1 MKLYYK
7 PGACSLAV
15 HIALNEI
22 DADFELEKVDTSA
35 QKTEVGADFSKI
47 NPNGY
52 VPALAIDS
60 GEVLSEGAAVL
71 QYVAQQKPEAGLA
84 PEAGTI
90 ENTRLQAL
98 LNFVSSEFHKSF
110 GPFFSPVPPEGE
122 AREAAVAGVARRMDF
137 IENSLSD
144 RRSFLLGENFSIAD
158 AYAFVVASWSGHV
171 GIALDRWPNVTAYLQ
186 RIALRPAVIKAMR
199 SEGLLA

>member
-22 DADFELEKVDTSA
+22 DAEFDLEKVDTAA
-35 QKTEVGADFSKI
+35 QQTETGVDYSTI

-52 VPALAIDS
+52 VPALAIDG
-60 GEVLSEGAAVL
+60 GEVLSEGVAVL
-71 QYVAQQKPEAGLA
+71 QYVALQRPDAGLA
-84 PEAGTI
+84 PVPGTI

-110 GPFFSPVPPEGE
+110 GPFFSPEPLEGE
-122 AREAAVAGVARRMDF
+122 ARKAAEAGVARRMDF
-137 IENSLSD
+137 IEATLGD
-144 RRSFLLGENFSIAD
+144 RGSFLLGDRFSIAD
-158 AYAFVVASWSGHV
+158 AYAFVVASWSRHV
-171 GIALDRWPNVTAYLQ
+171 GIALDRWPNLTDYLQ
-186 RIALRPAVIKAMR
+186 RIAQRPAVIKAMK
-199 SEGLLA
+199 SEGLVA